1 MMMRMMMT
9 EWVDNG
15 QEKTAVKH
23 RISLPNVVSGAL
35 VVWVTGSMTV
45 GRTSQKQ

>member
-1 MMMRMMMT
+1 MMMRMIMI

-15 QEKTAVKH
+15 QEKNVVEH

-35 VVWVTGSMTV
+35 VVWVTGSMMV